1 MWDKLK
7 ENLKENENC
16 RKFRDAVEE
25 AAGKFEDPASVESLI
40 ARLPEEQRGHVAA
53 CADCREAASDFVQ
66 VKALF
71 DGAGSFASEERPW
84 FAARVMVAIASRERE
99 LAERV
104 SAWTEFPRFASRLT
118 WVAAILLLAGTT
130 WFYEAV
136 VRAPSYVPAGQESIF
151 EAPQQNAPDD
161 VLVSMAGDHP

>member
-7 ENLKENENC
+7 ENEEC
-16 RKFRDAVEE
+16 RKFRDGLEE
-25 AAGKFEDPASVESLI
+25 AAAELEGAVRVESLL
-40 ARLPEEQRGHVAA
+40 ALLPEEQGGHVAV
-53 CADCREAASDFVQ
+53 CADCREAANDLVK

-71 DGAGSFASEERPW
+71 SGASSFAEEERPW
-84 FAARVMVAIASRERE
+84 FAARVMAAIAVRERE

-104 SAWTEFPRFASRLT
+104 SAWTEFPRFASRLA

-130 WFYEAV
+130 WFYEVV
-136 VRAPSYVPAGQESIF
+136 VRAPGYAPWGQESIF
-151 EAPQQNAPDD
+151 EAPQQTTPDD

>member
-1 MWDKLK
+1 MQDMLK
-7 ENLKENENC
+7 DNENC
-16 RKFRDAVEE
+16 REFRDALEE
-25 AAGKFEDPASVESLI
+25 AAARLEGTIRIESLI
-40 ARLPEEQRGHVAA
+40 ALLPEEQRGHVAA
-53 CADCREAASDFVQ
+53 CADCREAANDLVK

-71 DGAGSFASEERPW
+71 NGASSFAQEERPW
-84 FAARVMVAIASRERE
+84 FAARVMAAIASRERE

-136 VRAPSYVPAGQESIF
+136 VRAPSYVPSGQESIF
-151 EAPQQNAPDD
+151 EVPQQTTPDD
-161 VLVSMAGDHP
+161 VLVTMAGDHP

>member
-7 ENLKENENC
+7 ENDNC
-16 RKFRDAVEE
+16 RKFRDALEE
-25 AAGKFEDPASVESLI
+25 AATKLEGAIRIESLI
-40 ARLPEEQRGHVAA
+40 ALLPEEQRSHIAA
-53 CADCREAASDFVQ
+53 CAGCREAASDLIK

-71 DGAGSFASEERPW
+71 NGAGSIADEERPW
-84 FAARVMVAIASRERE
+84 FAARVMAAIASRERE

-104 SAWTEFPRFASRLT
+104 SAWTEIPRFASRLT

-136 VRAPSYVPAGQESIF
+136 VRAPSYAPAGQESIF
-151 EAPQQNAPDD
+151 EVPQQTTPDD

>member
-7 ENLKENENC
+7 ANENC
-16 RKFRDAVEE
+16 RKFRDSLEE
-25 AAGKFEDPASVESLI
+25 AAPQLEGAARIEDLLAL
-40 ARLPEEQRGHVAA
+40 LPEQQRRHVSA
-53 CADCREAASDFVQ
+53 CADCREAADDFVK

-71 DGAGSFASEERPW
+71 NGTAGLAEEERPW
-84 FAARVMVAIASRERE
+84 FAARVMAAIASRERD

-104 SAWTEFPRFASRLT
+104 STWTEFPRFASRLA
-118 WVAAILLLAGTT
+118 WVSAILLLAGTT

-151 EAPQQNAPDD
+151 EAPQQTAPDD
-161 VLVSMAGDHP
+161 VLVSMAGDHR

>member
-7 ENLKENENC
+7 ENEKCRTFRDALEEAAARLEDATRIEGLIALLPKEKREHVVACENC
-16 RKFRDAVEE
+16 REAVNDIV
-25 AAGKFEDPASVESLI
+25 K
-40 ARLPEEQRGHVAA
+40 
-53 CADCREAASDFVQ
+53 

-71 DGAGSFASEERPW
+71 NGADSFSAEERPW
-84 FAARVMVAIASRERE
+84 FAARVMAAIASRERN
-99 LAERV
+99 LAQRV

-130 WFYEAV
+130 WFYESV
-136 VRAPSYVPAGQESIF
+136 VRAPSYTPSGQESIF
-151 EAPQQNAPDD
+151 EVPQQTTPDD